1 MRVKEVKKASIN
13 GKRYICVNYVCQA
26 RLLCPMANNFANDP
40 DAAKE
45 SFIKFTLCNEAR
57 VLKVDPVNGI
67 PKYETRILAV

>member
-26 RLLCPMANNFANDP
+26 RLLCP
-40 DAAKE
+40 AAKE
-45 SFIKFTLCNEAR
+45 SFIKFTLLCNEAR